1 MSNLFQTVEIQAFRA
16 GITPRSRESREWFR
30 KKVQRM
36 QVNRRAL
43 MKEDPIDRKSAGMGR
58 NKAVIGKMAMFF
70 YDAKHRDKLPYW
82 DSFPL
87 VIIAGPAPKG
97 FYGLNLH
104 YLPIPLRAKFLD
116 SLMDYT
122 SDETYDENT
131 RLNITYNMLKK
142 TAKLKYFQ
150 PCFKHYLTRQVE
162 DNLAFVASPEW
173 EIATFLPMAQ
183 WQGAGQSAAYK
194 NTREVISG
202 L

>member
-1 MSNLFQTVEIQAFRA
+1 
-16 GITPRSRESREWFR
+16 
-30 KKVQRM
+30 
-36 QVNRRAL
+36 
-43 MKEDPIDRKSAGMGR
+43 
-58 NKAVIGKMAMFF
+58 MAMFF
-70 YDAKHRDKLPYW
+70 YDAKNRETLPYW

-87 VIIAGPAPKG
+87 VIIVGPAPKG

-131 RLNITYNMLKK
+131 RLNITYNMLRK

-183 WQGAGQSAAYK
+183 WQGSGQSAAYK